1 LSAFETIQHAGGNF
15 FIVSKKEKK
24 GLIEQEGKMVLPIE
38 YDALGPVSNQSISL
52 LKAQRFGLFNV
63 LTRKLV
69 KPSYEKN
76 VVPYKQNLLI
86 GFREGRQGFIDWD
99 NKPHTKFE
107 FEDVKYWND
116 TIALVRKNKMWEMLD
131 LFTGEVVLTDV
142 RELIPV
148 RETAGEKL
156 YIMNQN
162 NLFGVLSS
170 VRGKIIPFSF
180 SDLVNVGSTEE
191 PLYFT
196 EKHVSE
202 ASVFVVIYYDR
213 NGKMLRREV
222 YEEADDYEKIY
233 CQQN

>member
-1 LSAFETIQHAGGNF
+1 VRRN
-15 FIVSKKEKK
+15 
-24 GLIEQEGKMVLPIE
+24 
-38 YDALGPVSNQSISL
+38 
-52 LKAQRFGLFNV
+52 
-63 LTRKLV
+63 KL
-69 KPSYEKN
+69 
-76 VVPYKQNLLI
+76 
-86 GFREGRQGFIDWD
+86 
-99 NKPHTKFE
+99 
-107 FEDVKYWND
+107 
-116 TIALVRKNKMWEMLD
+116 WEMLN
-131 LFTGEVVLTDV
+131 LFTGTVELSDIREV
-142 RELIPV
+142 RPV
-148 RETAGEKL
+148 RETASEKI

-180 SDLVNVGSTEE
+180 SDLVNVGSAEE